1 MVNWRLSARARHFR
15 TMMSDRMKALGLTE
29 AELAERIGTSQ
40 SAVSNALTGQT
51 RFDIFRTERYCDAL
65 EWSIDHFL
73 HEYERTAPH
82 PEETHS
88 REEEQA
94 CTDDWLD
101 DVKADQEADDV
112 ARSEEDQGR
121 DEALGTILAKL
132 RNKAGPNEGKL
143 PQRTLADAIG
153 RPQSFISKAEH
164 GRCAIHVAL
173 LETMAW
179 HLGSTLTD
187 VYSELQRVA
196 PRSVTRGPAR
206 NDADDH

>member
-1 MVNWRLSARARHFR
+1 
-15 TMMSDRMKALGLTE
+15 MMSDRMKTLGLTE

-65 EWSIDHFL
+65 EWSVDHFL

-82 PEETHS
+82 PAETLS

-94 CTDDWLD
+94 LSDDRLD
-101 DVKADQEADDV
+101 DVKTNQEADDV
-112 ARSEEDQGR
+112 ARPEEDQR
-121 DEALGTILAKL
+121 REELGTILANM
-132 RNKAGPNEGKL
+132 RDKAGPNGGKL

-153 RPQSFISKAEH
+153 RPQPFISKAEH
-164 GRCAIHVAL
+164 GGCAIHVAL

-187 VYSELQRVA
+187 VYRELQRVA
-196 PRSVTRGPAR
+196 PPSVTRGPAR
-206 NDADDH
+206 NGADDH